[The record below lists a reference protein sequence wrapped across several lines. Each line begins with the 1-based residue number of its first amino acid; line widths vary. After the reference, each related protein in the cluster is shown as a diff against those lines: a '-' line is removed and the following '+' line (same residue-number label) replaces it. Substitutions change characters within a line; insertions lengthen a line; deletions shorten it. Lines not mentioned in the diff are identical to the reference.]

1 MYSNTSRPF
10 KRCHFTWTNGKQQ
23 RAGKRLVRP
32 FYSHLERWFWCMCS
46 NTSRSFGSCFLCEIA
61 DDKMLAS
68 GSLDKSIRIWH
79 VDNGECIRTMMGHN
93 SHHFLSLQLLSKN
106 KLASGSSDGVIII
119 WHWQTGLCV
128 RTLIAN
134 SNSVFSLQQ
143 LATTNTFVSGSFDG
157 LIKFW
162 NVDSGVCIRTLNIS
176 HSGAVRSFQLLDD
189 FQSFHPN

>member
-1 MYSNTSRPF
+1 
-10 KRCHFTWTNGKQQ
+10 
-23 RAGKRLVRP
+23 
-32 FYSHLERWFWCMCS
+32 
-46 NTSRSFGSCFLCEIA
+46 
-61 DDKMLAS
+61 
-68 GSLDKSIRIWH
+68 
-79 VDNGECIRTMMGHN
+79 MMGHN